1 MGIRPGTKLSDAHRK
16 AIAEGLRR
24 AVDGGWRPNTTTWP
38 AGLAAITPE
47 ARQRGA
53 KNAGKTMAGRP
64 QRLDT
69 VCGKHSDHKNAKWW
83 KFENKALGKVL
94 EGKNLNQIVRENES
108 LFDPAD
114 LKWDTC
120 GCNAVRC
127 LRLLKN
133 SKKPVNSWKGWMI
146 RTPNVE

>member
-53 KNAGKTMAGRP
+53 KTDARTAA
-64 QRLDT
+64 T
-69 VCGKHSDHKNAKWW
+69 VTDVTTRRITTGTAIRGAH
-83 KFENKALGKVL
+83 
-94 EGKNLNQIVRENES
+94 IV
-108 LFDPAD
+108 
-114 LKWDTC
+114 
-120 GCNAVRC
+120 
-127 LRLLKN
+127 
-133 SKKPVNSWKGWMI
+133 
-146 RTPNVE
+146 